1 MPRWM
6 LKILNFKCIYY
17 HYNNVSFQVIVS
29 DYPMDGSI
37 VSDPKSIEKTSKL
50 NSKGEVVLTFS
61 AEELKEHIYYSVNFL
76 KQIFDRKKL
85 GE

>member
-1 MPRWM
+1 
-6 LKILNFKCIYY
+6 
-17 HYNNVSFQVIVS
+17 
-29 DYPMDGSI
+29 MDGSI

-61 AEELKEHIYYSVNFL
+61 AEKLKKHIYYSVNFS

-85 GE
+85 GEWISNEFFRPTITPQFI